1 MDHKTIWSKRKE
13 KDSFPSRK
21 KLMLMR
27 VREKRPGSAN
37 KKQQK
42 KKKER
47 KKEKKKKMAS
57 LRATD
62 EM

>member
-47 KKEKKKKMAS
+47 KKERKKKMAS